1 MPSILWSGGKGVI
14 QVDTTPCPIIEER
27 PLFYY
32 AGLKAGTLG
41 VGVDFSI
48 PLSQLFSLRLNV
60 NGLKLNIDTSKDG
73 VDYNSDIELL
83 TAGAMIDYYPF
94 YDGSFHITAGGYY
107 YANSVRSHGTP
118 DIGNYTIAKY
128 NICYALNTSSEL
140 GFVDVT
146 IDFPEFAP
154 YIGIGYG
161 GREISKGWNWG
172 IDIGVMYHGEGDLT
186 LTENSIDILEVDR
199 AREEKNMQD
208 DVRDIPI
215 YPVVMIGITY
225 RF

>member
-48 PLSQLFSLRLNV
+48 PLSQSFSLRLNV

-107 YANSVRSHGTP
+107 YANNLKSQGTIP
-118 DIGNYTIAKY
+118 KGNYTVGGIP
-128 NICYALNTSSEL
+128 IIINTATS
-140 GFVDVT
+140 VDIT
-146 IDFPEFAP
+146 LDFPEFAP

-225 RF
+225 SF